1 MVFCCGLIFA
11 STKAQVDMPQSL
23 RPSLKP
29 IGVLQTVT
37 SMLVP
42 MADRPSS
49 TDDDFRSS
57 YNDTLAIAAVSGA
70 ELQSCTDFTYA
81 DEQRESFNKLLTTC
95 MKEFP
100 HTRTRPIP
108 VIISDGKVVDL
119 YELSNSV
126 KKQGGF
132 DLVSANK
139 MWASI
144 AGDLGFGAEC
154 APSLK
159 LVYVKY
165 LKLLD
170 KWVQRAE
177 YPKCNGLSLDHQGK
191 KRNGEKLSFQHVD
204 SFHGTGLQKSPIV
217 ISDNSEQTFYLPDAD
232 KQISSGVRE
241 TSNGNRRNVS
251 LSGMLEWINWVA
263 RNPCGSMKGEGAKI
277 SKRSEEWFQE
287 CLNRANRAREVLY
300 LRRQEY
306 QYGDMVHAQK
316 KQKVHP
322 SLYEESSAADHQ
334 ALDRLRVT
342 DKRVALYGF
351 QQSPSASPS
360 VTSSVPGTHT
370 LGSYVSSVPN
380 CLDTRV
386 QDVSR
391 APANV
396 FHETARPNFLCLERM
411 PRKRIPIGPY
421 FQAVVPS
428 WDGLPKQSGNV
439 ACSSVDDLEDSR
451 FLGTQIWPIRGGR
464 KVVNKERI
472 GKGRSTCFCEF
483 RGSIECVRFHIH
495 EERERLKSELGSSF
509 FTWRFDDMG
518 EDVSRSWAPAEE
530 RKFRALVRLNP
541 VSLGKNFWNHLPSC
555 FPSKSME
562 MLVSYYFNVFV
573 LRRRSIQN
581 RATPEQIDSDDD
593 ESEFGFI
600 ENFNMHG
607 MVPSG
612 MRNVERLSR
621 GSYLGQS
628 SGNLLCHQN
637 MQDHDFDVLGERE
650 STVSE
655 PFIGSHSGVQN
666 RHGTSCLNYSMA
678 ESGINENGT

>member
-1 MVFCCGLIFA
+1 
-11 STKAQVDMPQSL
+11 MPQSL

-37 SMLVP
+37 SVLVP

-57 YNDTLAIAAVSGA
+57 YNDPLAIAALSGP
-70 ELQSCTDFTYA
+70 ELQSCTDLAYA
-81 DEQRESFNKLLTTC
+81 DEQRESFNKLLITC
-95 MKEFP
+95 LKEFP
-100 HTRTRPIP
+100 HTRTRPVP

-170 KWVQRAE
+170 KWLQRAGN
-177 YPKCNGLSLDHQGK
+177 PKCNGLSLDHQGK
-191 KRNGEKLSFQHVD
+191 KRNGEMLSFSEDDFAFQHVD

-217 ISDNSEQTFYLPDAD
+217 ISDNSEQTFYLPNGS
-232 KQISSGVRE
+232 KQTNSGVQE
-241 TSNGNRRNVS
+241 TSDGSRRNVS

-263 RNPCGSMKGEGAKI
+263 RNPCSSMKGQGSKM

-287 CLNRANRAREVLY
+287 CLSRANRAREVLY

-306 QYGDMVHAQK
+306 QSGDSVHAQK

-334 ALDRLRVT
+334 ALDRLRAT
-342 DKRVALYGF
+342 EKRVALYGF

-360 VTSSVPGTHT
+360 VTSSVPGNHT

-386 QDVSR
+386 QDVPR
-391 APANV
+391 APTNV
-396 FHETARPNFLCLERM
+396 FLCLERM

-421 FQAVVPS
+421 FQAVVPP
-428 WDGLPKQSGNV
+428 WDGLPKQLGNV
-439 ACSSVDDLEDSR
+439 ACSSVDDLEDSK
-451 FLGTQIWPIRGGR
+451 FLGTQIWPVRGGR

-472 GKGRSTCFCEF
+472 GKGRSNTCFCEF
-483 RGSIECVRFHIH
+483 PGSIECVRFHIQ
-495 EERERLKSELGSSF
+495 EERERLKSELGSAF

-541 VSLGKNFWNHLPSC
+541 VSIGKNFWNHLPAC

-581 RATPEQIDSDDD
+581 RAMPEQIDSDDD
-593 ESEFGFI
+593 ESEFGFV

-628 SGNLLCHQN
+628 SGSLVCHQN
-637 MQDHDFDVLGERE
+637 LQDDDFDVLGERI
-650 STVSE
+650 SQPLLVSH
-655 PFIGSHSGVQN
+655 GGVRN
-666 RHGTSCLNYSMA
+666 RHGTTSCLNYSMA
-678 ESGINENGT
+678 ESGINEDGR

>member
-1 MVFCCGLIFA
+1 
-11 STKAQVDMPQSL
+11 MPQSL

-29 IGVLQTVT
+29 IGVLQTIT
-37 SMLVP
+37 SVLVP

-49 TDDDFRSS
+49 TDDDFKSS
-57 YNDTLAIAAVSGA
+57 YNDPLALAALSGP
-70 ELQSCTDFTYA
+70 ELQSCPDLTYA
-81 DEQRESFNKLLTTC
+81 NEQRESFNKLLTTC
-95 MKEFP
+95 LKEFP
-100 HTRTRPIP
+100 HTRTRPLP

-119 YELSNSV
+119 YELSNIV
-126 KKQGGF
+126 RKQGGF

-144 AGDLGFGAEC
+144 AGDLGFGTEC
-154 APSLK
+154 APALK

-170 KWVQRAE
+170 KWVEGAGT
-177 YPKCNGLSLDHQGK
+177 PKCNGLSLDRQGK
-191 KRNGEKLSFQHVD
+191 KRNGEKLSFPDEDFLIQHVN
-204 SFHGTGLQKSPIV
+204 SFHGTGLRQSPIV
-217 ISDNSEQTFYLPDAD
+217 ISDNSEQTLYLPDAN
-232 KQISSGVRE
+232 KQTSGGVHE
-241 TSNGNRRNVS
+241 TPNVS

-263 RNPCGSMKGEGAKI
+263 RNPCGSMKGQGAKI
-277 SKRSEEWFQE
+277 SRRREQWFEE
-287 CLNRANRAREVLY
+287 CLNRAKRAREVLY
-300 LRRQEY
+300 LRRQDY
-306 QYGDMVHAQK
+306 QFGDMVHAQK

-334 ALDRLRVT
+334 ALDRLRAT
-342 DKRVALYGF
+342 EKRVALYGF
-351 QQSPSASPS
+351 QPSPSASPS

-380 CLDTRV
+380 CFDTRV
-386 QDVSR
+386 QDVPR
-391 APANV
+391 VPVNI
-396 FHETARPNFLCLERM
+396 FLCLERM
-411 PRKRIPIGPY
+411 PRKRIPIGSD
-421 FQAVVPS
+421 FQAVVPP
-428 WDGLPKQSGNV
+428 WNGPPKQSGNV
-439 ACSSVDDLEDSR
+439 AYSSVDDLEDSR
-451 FLGTQIWPIRGGR
+451 LLGTQVWPVRGGK

-472 GKGRSTCFCEF
+472 GKGRSNTCFCEF
-483 RGSIECVRFHIH
+483 PGSIECVRFHIQA
-495 EERERLKSELGSSF
+495 ERERLKSELGFAF

-541 VSLGKNFWNHLPSC
+541 VSLGKNFWKLLPAC
-555 FPSKSME
+555 FPSKCMK

-581 RATPEQIDSDDD
+581 RAMPEQIDSDDD

-621 GSYLGQS
+621 RSYLGQS
-628 SGNLLCHQN
+628 SSALVCHQN
-637 MQDHDFDVLGERE
+637 MQDDDFEVVGEKE
-650 STVSE
+650 CTVSE
-655 PFIGSHSGVQN
+655 PFIGSHNGIQN
-666 RHGTSCLNYSMA
+666 QHGTSLLNYGMA